1 MKARLSVFIAV
12 ILLFLA
18 GCDFLNVFFPAKKAV
33 TQQQPVAA
41 KPVVKGTLVAMVNN
55 MPITLEEL
63 KEDIDAYNALVPN
76 DKPESR
82 VTTREQK
89 ISYLKNDMVRRILL
103 YEDGLARGLD
113 RNDEVAKELDKVK
126 QQLVLMALGKKLTD
140 NIDVSSK
147 DIEDYYNTYKEQLRE
162 PEKRQVREIVVST
175 EPEAKDILI
184 QLLQGIDFVT
194 LAQQR
199 SKASDAKNGG
209 DMGFISKGDKFA
221 QLDKIAFESEVGKA
235 SSIFKGPEGYYI
247 IKVEGKRGGEQKTL
261 AQLWDDI
268 KKMLIFL
275 KQQQAIEDLVSKLSR
290 DAKIEI
296 YEGKVE

>member
-12 ILLFLA
+12 IFLFLA
-18 GCDFLNVFFPAKKAV
+18 GCDYLNVFFPAKKVV
-33 TQQQPVAA
+33 TQQPVAA
-41 KPVVKGTLVAMVNN
+41 KPLVKGTVVAMVNN

-63 KEDIDAYNALVPN
+63 KEDIAAYNALVPN

-89 ISYLKNDMVRRILL
+89 ISYLKNDMVRRVLL
-103 YEDGLARGLD
+103 YDDGLARGLD
-113 RNDEVAKELDKVK
+113 RNDEVTKELDKVK

-162 PEKRQVREIVVST
+162 PEKRQVREIVVNT
-175 EPEAKDILI
+175 EQEAKDILI
-184 QLLQGIDFVT
+184 QLLQGADFAT

-199 SKASDAKNGG
+199 SKAADAKDGG
-209 DMGFISKGDKFA
+209 NMGFISKGDKFA
-221 QLDKIAFESEVGKA
+221 QLDKTAFELEVSKV
-235 SSIFKGPEGYYI
+235 SSIFKGPEGFYI
-247 IKVEGKRGGEQKTL
+247 IKVEAKRGGEQKTL

-268 KKMLIFL
+268 KRMLIFL
-275 KQQQAIEDLVSKLSR
+275 KQQQAIEDLVSRLSR
-290 DAKIEI
+290 EAKIEI

>member
-1 MKARLSVFIAV
+1 MRMRLSVFIAV
-12 ILLFLA
+12 IFLFLA

-33 TQQQPVAA
+33 TQQPVAA
-41 KPVVKGTLVAMVNN
+41 KPVVKGTVVAMVNN

-63 KEDIDAYNALVPN
+63 KEDIDAYNALVPS

-89 ISYLKNDMVRRILL
+89 ISYLKNDMVRRVLL

-113 RNDEVAKELDKVK
+113 RSDEVGKELDKVK

-162 PEKRQVREIVVST
+162 PEKRQIREIVVNT
-175 EPEAKDILI
+175 EQEAKDILI
-184 QLLQGIDFVT
+184 QLLQGIDFAT

-199 SKASDAKNGG
+199 SKAADAKNGG
-209 DMGFISKGDKFA
+209 DMGFINRGDKFS
-221 QLDKIAFESEVGKA
+221 QLDKIAFELEVGKV

-247 IKVEGKRGGEQKTL
+247 IKIEAKRGGEQKTL

-268 KKMLIFL
+268 KRMLIFL
-275 KQQQAIEDLVSKLSR
+275 KQQQAIEELVSKLSR
-290 DAKIEI
+290 EAKIEI
-296 YEGKVE
+296 YEGKVD

>member
-1 MKARLSVFIAV
+1 MRSRLTIFIAV
-12 ILLFLA
+12 IFLFLA
-18 GCDFLNVFFPAKKAV
+18 GCDFLNVFFPAKKTV
-33 TQQQPVAA
+33 TQQPVAA
-41 KPVVKGTLVAMVNN
+41 KPVVKGTVVAMVNN

-63 KEDIDAYNALVPN
+63 KEDIAAYNALVPN

-89 ISYLKNDMVRRILL
+89 ISYLKNDMVRRVLL
-103 YEDGLARGLD
+103 YDDGLARGLD
-113 RNDEVAKELDKVK
+113 RSEDVSKEMDKVK

-162 PEKRQVREIVVST
+162 PEKRQVREIVVNT
-175 EPEAKDILI
+175 EQEAKDLLI
-184 QLLQGIDFVT
+184 QLLQGADFAT

-199 SKASDAKNGG
+199 SKAADAKDGG
-209 DMGFISKGDKFA
+209 DMGFISKGDKFS
-221 QLDKIAFESEVGKA
+221 QLDKAAFELEVGKV

-247 IKVEGKRGGEQKTL
+247 IKVEAKRGGEQKTL
-261 AQLWDDI
+261 TQLWDDI
-268 KKMLIFL
+268 KRMLIFL

-296 YEGKVE
+296 YEGKVD

>member
-1 MKARLSVFIAV
+1 MRLSVFIAV
-12 ILLFLA
+12 IFLFLA

-33 TQQQPVAA
+33 TQQPVAA
-41 KPVVKGTLVAMVNN
+41 KPVVKGTVVAMVNN

-63 KEDIDAYNALVPN
+63 KEDIDAYNALVPS

-89 ISYLKNDMVRRILL
+89 ISYLKNDMVRRVLL

-113 RNDEVAKELDKVK
+113 RSDEVGKELDKVK

-162 PEKRQVREIVVST
+162 PEKRQIREIVVNT
-175 EPEAKDILI
+175 EQEAKDILI
-184 QLLQGIDFVT
+184 QLLQGIDFAT

-199 SKASDAKNGG
+199 SKAADAKNGG
-209 DMGFISKGDKFA
+209 DMGFINRGDKFS
-221 QLDKIAFESEVGKA
+221 QLDKIAFELEVGKV

-247 IKVEGKRGGEQKTL
+247 IKIEAKRGGEQKTL

-268 KKMLIFL
+268 KRMLIFL
-275 KQQQAIEDLVSKLSR
+275 KQQQAIEELVSKLSR
-290 DAKIEI
+290 EAKIEI
-296 YEGKVE
+296 YEGKVD